1 MPEIGNKTTFRDG
14 KLTVRVGQHSL
25 GFAFDKEGD
34 GNYTFVPYKTKNGI
48 SMAANLRE
56 ALKDDTLRL
65 GRWRK
70 VQVMI
75 DSPVIM
81 VPIDEYSEQ
90 NKELLYNY
98 TVTGQETKAV
108 LATILPA
115 VNAVAIYAM
124 SKDLRLV
131 LTDNFQDIKIH
142 PLCASLW
149 QHLQRRSLA
158 GQNEKLY
165 CYFHD
170 AKIDVCSFR
179 KNRFRYANAFQATH
193 PNDVAYFL
201 LSAWKQLNMDA
212 ENDEI
217 YLLGQYNEYD
227 KLTESLKKYADNV
240 YRVKASADFNRHPLT
255 TAEGVPFDLITT
267 LLQK

>member
-1 MPEIGNKTTFRDG
+1 MPETGNNTAYRDG
-14 KLTVRVGQHSL
+14 KLTIRVGQNSL
-25 GFAFDKEGD
+25 DFAFDREGD

-56 ALKDDTLRL
+56 ALREGTVEP

-70 VQVMI
+70 VQVLI
-75 DSPVIM
+75 DSPVVM

-115 VNAVAIYAM
+115 VNAVALYAM

-149 QHLQRRSLA
+149 QYLQRRSQA

-170 AKIDVCSFR
+170 GKIDVCSFR
-179 KNRFRYANAFQATH
+179 KNRFRYANAFPATH
-193 PNDVAYFL
+193 TGDVAYFL
-201 LSAWKQLNMDA
+201 VSAWKNLNMNA
-212 ENDEI
+212 ESDEI
-217 YLLGQYNEYD
+217 YLLGQYPEYD
-227 KLTESLKKYADNV
+227 KLTETLRKYVDNV
-240 YRVKASADFNRHPLT
+240 YRVRASADFNRHPLT
-255 TAEGVPFDLITT
+255 KEEGIQFDLITT
-267 LLQK
+267 LL